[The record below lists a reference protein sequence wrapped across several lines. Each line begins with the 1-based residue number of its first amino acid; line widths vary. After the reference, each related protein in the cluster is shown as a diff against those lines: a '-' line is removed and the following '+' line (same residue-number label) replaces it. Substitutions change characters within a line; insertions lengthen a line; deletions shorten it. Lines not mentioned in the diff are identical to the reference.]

1 MRDLP
6 PFVVINLDRDADRLA
21 HMQREFDKL
30 GLTFQRFAAVNGA
43 NLPEHLRGYF
53 APADANPLSPGE
65 TGCYASHLAI
75 CRAIVDGQ
83 LPAPL
88 FVIEDDI
95 EFPPDFV
102 ALMQDVLSKLPADW
116 DIVRL
121 ANEAKRIVAPLARVT
136 GDRRLVRFTTVP
148 PSTGASLIS
157 ETGARKFLKQQVRS
171 LPVDQDLRRVWE
183 WDLNTYGVM
192 PPPIRRDIFD
202 TSSIDAMA
210 QTGFRSRSARLA
222 RMRRQRATETW
233 PRQKHGMATFG
244 ALTWLRAEL
253 TSAVASLIPKRRRAA
268 FLKRASDELTGV

>member
-1 MRDLP
+1 MSELP

-21 HMQREFDKL
+21 HMQREFTKL
-30 GLTFQRFAAVNGA
+30 GLTFQRFPAVNGA
-43 NLPEHLRGYF
+43 NLPEHLRVYF
-53 APADANPLSPGE
+53 APAESNPLSAGE

-75 CRAIVDGQ
+75 CRAIVDGA
-83 LPAPL
+83 LPSPL
-88 FVIEDDI
+88 FVVEDDI

-102 ALMQDVLSKLPADW
+102 ALMTDVIAKLPPDW

-121 ANEAKRIVAPLARVT
+121 ANEAKRVVLPLARVE
-136 GDRRLVRFTTVP
+136 GDRRLVRFTTIP

-157 ETGARKFLKQQVRS
+157 KTGAQKFLKQQVRA

-222 RMRRQRATETW
+222 RMRRQRASETW
-233 PRQKHGMATFG
+233 PRQKHGIATFG
-244 ALTWLRAEL
+244 AMTWLRAEF
-253 TSAVASLIPKRRRAA
+253 TSALASLISKRRRAA
-268 FLKRASDELTGV
+268 FLKRASDELAGI